1 MNWRDYSF
9 IQLPFLQIHLRVCF
23 QINNT
28 PKQNVEMEIINISGH
43 TVLKNQTLFAQ
54 NIIDLY
60 LELEQG
66 IYFVKINSQDAQK
79 VVKLVVN

>member
-1 MNWRDYSF
+1 
-9 IQLPFLQIHLRVCF
+9 
-23 QINNT
+23 
-28 PKQNVEMEIINISGH
+28 MEIINISGH